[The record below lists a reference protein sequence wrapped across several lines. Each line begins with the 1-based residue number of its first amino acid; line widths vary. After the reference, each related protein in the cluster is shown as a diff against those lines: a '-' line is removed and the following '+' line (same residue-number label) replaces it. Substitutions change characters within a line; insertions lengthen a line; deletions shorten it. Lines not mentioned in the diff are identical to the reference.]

1 MLGGRRTTPLFDLLT
16 KHEPAAT
23 PAAPVRNPPP
33 VPEIMPAKPV
43 LRIELKPREIQRT
56 EAPAPVPE
64 PEVTPEPTVRVH
76 ANAVYVTVAVVLT
89 LLVLAIAI
97 GWQMGKSRQA
107 QNDEQFMRRPAPTLA
122 EPGSEPAELSRV
134 SAPGPGPAA
143 APQAS
148 GPADPREKGLNYLY
162 LAVLTQAEA
171 ERAGK
176 FLRDNGVEAYAVA
189 MVDPSGGKANN
200 ADPLYRLFV
209 KPGIPSGELK
219 KTTAQ
224 NLQTRV
230 LELGSRWQKESRGT
244 SNFAKYSWEKFQ

>member
-1 MLGGRRTTPLFDLLT
+1 
-16 KHEPAAT
+16 
-23 PAAPVRNPPP
+23 
-33 VPEIMPAKPV
+33 V

-56 EAPAPVPE
+56 EAAAPAPE

-76 ANAVYVTVAVVLT
+76 TNAVYITVAVVLT
-89 LLVLAIAI
+89 LLVAAIGI
-97 GWQMGKSRQA
+97 GWQMGKSHQA

-122 EPGSEPAELSRV
+122 EPGAEGPELSKV
-134 SAPGPGPAA
+134 AAPGPGPSQT
-143 APQAS
+143 PVPKAS
-148 GPADPREKGLNYLY
+148 GPADPREKGMNYLY
-162 LAVLTQAEA
+162 LAVLTQGEA

-189 MVDPSGGKANN
+189 MVDPGGGKANN